1 MHSPHR
7 RQRDGDTPR
16 DPAASVV
23 RSRRPCSSSEQRPES
38 EVLIPAGAVTAIKQI
53 DRNPHDSYADVNVNA
68 FLKSAFQSP
77 HASPT
82 TGAVPLV
89 QVTPDT
95 ILQSDP
101 RCRSPLLR
109 RISPSQ
115 DQHASYQTS
124 VRSNEKTPAMAL
136 DPYPVIQHAELLAM
150 PNSPLQWMDDPGN
163 TTGPVEHCDSYLYP
177 MGDMMQTPF
186 SDYNLAGQAVPE
198 AEVQDLARTESPP
211 QDICAPLD
219 QSAPFQTPA
228 RDSSVLFRP
237 QHSPIGRVLQY
248 SPSLAP
254 STTPTPG
261 RREACVPCPCPSP
274 MPDVNIFQY
283 RRKYKDNV
291 YPANNV
297 GNGSVRNQ
305 SSFFPTAVY
314 NGLPFEFVLLSL
326 EVESS
331 QGRKQRVADH
341 AKYKVFQGGVIKKGG
356 PPSAESELLPTEL
369 VDVQLT
375 SAYHPQYCLQ
385 LNNFLP
391 RMHELRKN
399 FHSFDE
405 LNRHI
410 CPLDTMDE
418 AIPRLLVLPSLQDNW
433 AIALLVRFT
442 TSSNPLN
449 GVQTDRCFVNAASLD
464 FDKRSGNHIMKDQGD
479 FIKFGAIFDE
489 IPLPTGCVTNR
500 TLPQLYDLF
509 PSLDFFR

>member
-1 MHSPHR
+1 MQNPHM
-7 RQRDGDTPR
+7 RDGDSPR

-23 RSRRPCSSSEQRPES
+23 RSRRPCSTSEQRPEI
-38 EVLIPAGAVTAIKQI
+38 EVLIPAGTLTALRQI
-53 DRNPHDSYADVNVNA
+53 DRNSQDSYANVNVNA

-82 TGAVPLV
+82 TDALPLV
-89 QVTPDT
+89 RVTPDT

-101 RCRSPLLR
+101 SCRSPPLR

-115 DQHASYQTS
+115 DLNASFQTP

-136 DPYPVIQHAELLAM
+136 DLHPVIQHAELLAM
-150 PNSPLQWMDDPGN
+150 RNSPLHLMDDPGN
-163 TTGPVEHCDSYLYP
+163 AIGPAEHCHCDSHLCP
-177 MGDMMQTPF
+177 NDMMQTPF
-186 SDYNLAGQAVPE
+186 SDCNLAGQVVP
-198 AEVQDLARTESPP
+198 EVQDLARTESPP
-211 QDICAPLD
+211 QDVCAPPD
-219 QSAPFQTPA
+219 QSASFQTPA

-237 QHSPIGRVLQY
+237 QHSPIGRNLQY

-291 YPANNV
+291 YPANGV

-305 SSFFPTAVY
+305 SSFFLNAVH
-314 NGLPFEFVLLSL
+314 NGLPNEYVIQSL

-375 SAYHPQYCLQ
+375 SAFHPQYCLQ

-418 AIPRLLVLPSLQDNW
+418 AIPRLLLLPSLQDNW

-449 GVQTDRCFVNAASLD
+449 GVQTDRCFMNAASLD

-479 FIKFGAIFDE
+479 FIKFGAVFDE
-489 IPLPTGCVTNR
+489 IPLPTGCITNR
-500 TLPQLYDLF
+500 TLPQMYDLF
-509 PSLDFFR
+509 PSLDFFH